1 MSGFLFAT
9 LLVVV
14 PSSLGLVR
22 CVILYFLKPFVMERI
37 LSSEL
42 SFFFSVDVLVVYE
55 IPEFFL

>member
-1 MSGFLFAT
+1 MSGFLFTT
-9 LLVVV
+9 LFGVV

-22 CVILYFLKPFVMERI
+22 CVILYFLKSFVMERI

-42 SFFFSVDVLVVYE
+42 SFFFSAEVLVVYE

>member
-1 MSGFLFAT
+1 MSEFLFAT

-22 CVILYFLKPFVMERI
+22 CVIFYFFETIYNGKNLVFWVVI
-37 LSSEL
+37 L
-42 SFFFSVDVLVVYE
+42 FSTDVLVVCE

>member
-22 CVILYFLKPFVMERI
+22 CITSIFETIYNGKNLAFGVVILYSPDVPV
-37 LSSEL
+37 
-42 SFFFSVDVLVVYE
+42 VDE
-55 IPEFFL
+55 ISEFFL

>member
-1 MSGFLFAT
+1 MSGFLFVT
-9 LLVVV
+9 LLVVL

-42 SFFFSVDVLVVYE
+42 SFFFAEVLVVYE